1 MFLGVVLAVR
11 SVAVLL
17 LPDVCDRRIEL
28 TSSFFT
34 GEIAFVPLFVTD
46 VSGWDAW
53 GLLDLSMSRDAVLF
67 ITSWLELRVHMVD
80 TIESW

>member
-34 GEIAFVPLFVTD
+34 GEIAFVLVFVTD
-46 VSGWDAW
+46 VSGWDFW
-53 GLLDLSMSRDAVLF
+53 DL
-67 ITSWLELRVHMVD
+67 
-80 TIESW
+80 